1 MRIKE
6 IWKPISG
13 YKNIYSIS
21 SFGRIRSERK
31 DSSRTWIGRILKPQK
46 QHRGYLDVSL
56 SKNKIKKRF
65 LIHRIVSQAF
75 IGNEPNNCHVN
86 HKDTNKKNNN
96 YKNLEYM
103 TPKQNSQHALKNGL
117 LKPNIMKGIKNPN
130 SKLNDKKVIIIRNLY
145 KNKKLNHYQLAF
157 KFKVNHQVIWSVIHK
172 KTWRHI

>member
-56 SKNKIKKRF
+56 SKNKIKKR
-65 LIHRIVSQAF
+65 I
-75 IGNEPNNCHVN
+75 
-86 HKDTNKKNNN
+86 
-96 YKNLEYM
+96 
-103 TPKQNSQHALKNGL
+103 
-117 LKPNIMKGIKNPN
+117 
-130 SKLNDKKVIIIRNLY
+130 
-145 KNKKLNHYQLAF
+145 
-157 KFKVNHQVIWSVIHK
+157 
-172 KTWRHI
+172 